1 MTALIKHQK
10 QPCPTS
16 CMSTCVA
23 MVAGLPAGTVRRL
36 MHDRYHK
43 GVINLGHMLDEL
55 GIPYTSFDSAQ
66 DDNARLDQVGAYF
79 CTMPSLNTDGGQH
92 AMVIEVTATTW
103 HVLDPNRGKLG
114 RRRHYIKRGKHARKG
129 VELNGYTVNAFV
141 SHDWLKDRPHD

>member
-1 MTALIKHQK
+1 
-10 QPCPTS
+10 
-16 CMSTCVA
+16 MSTCVA

-43 GVINLGHMLDEL
+43 GLINLSDMLSEL

-66 DDNARLDQVGAYF
+66 DDNARLEMVGAYF

-92 AMVIEVTATTW
+92 AVVIEVTATTW

-114 RRRHYIKRGKHARKG
+114 NRRHYIKRGKRARKG
-129 VELNGYTVNAFV
+129 VELGGYTVNAYV
-141 SHDWLKDRPHD
+141 CYSWLRDRK